1 MDHGTHFIQPK
12 YFLEDSESESN
23 LESASDKIS
32 FRSEG
37 ASLFFIQSIV
47 YTISRSI
54 DFNNIHSNS
63 FNEILSTFSDDLL
76 SLRLVSRVYEPNYD
90 A

>member
-12 YFLEDSESESN
+12 YFLEDSD
-23 LESASDKIS
+23 SASDKIS
-32 FRSEG
+32 FWSKG

-76 SLRLVSRVYEPNYD
+76 SLRLVSRVYE
-90 A
+90 